1 MQCYSSSTSRA
12 AKSASKGC
20 FTHSAR
26 GPVVRCRGQQHRQAV
41 GSALAAGSLLSNSRS
56 ANAKHRDVAAN
67 AQLVG
72 CKLVGVGS
80 SVPSTV
86 LSNADL
92 EQFVETND
100 EWITTRTGIKRRH
113 ILAEGE
119 TMSQHAAQACI
130 KALEMAGVSAEDV
143 NIVLMSTSTPDD
155 VFGSACQV
163 GTDKTVLCTAME
175 NSSGSSS
182 SAVLSDQLSGFNL
195 SLLWRSSTL

>member
-1 MQCYSSSTSRA
+1 MQCYNNSISWT
-12 AKSASKGC
+12 AKSASAGC
-20 FTHSAR
+20 FTQSAR
-26 GPVVRCRGQQHRQAV
+26 GPVVRCRGQQHRQAA
-41 GSALAAGSLLSNSRS
+41 GSSLAGGSLLSQVRS
-56 ANAKHRDVAAN
+56 VNAKLRDVAAN

-86 LSNADL
+86 LSNVDL

-119 TMSQHAAQACI
+119 TMAQHAAQACT

-163 GTDKTVLCTAME
+163 RSPYLSFFTEQTKQQQQQEQL
-175 NSSGSSS
+175 SSGS
-182 SAVLSDQLSGFNL
+182 LSHSMFDS
-195 SLLWRSSTL
+195 